1 MFKSD
6 KLNSHLNDVKIY
18 DKILFGAAF
27 VLAFFFMSH
36 PDLWETANH
45 SYVFLECLF
54 DGQFMNFYDYC
65 AAHNNSY
72 YYINVANY
80 NIVIYIIF
88 GLWELPV
95 FIINSLFGLAMNEQF
110 IIYWAK
116 LVPVAF
122 FVGCGFMVKKICE
135 ALDMDSTTAST
146 AALFFLFNPVAF
158 YSPMAMGQYDTLCLF
173 FTLWAVLWYIKGD
186 LTRFSLLIGLG
197 VVCKFFA
204 LLVFVPL
211 ILVAEKRILHIIKN
225 GVMAMW
231 LYIPTSLLFWGRTGN
246 AKVFTQAMIDRM
258 FKLTYETGIR
268 GVSIFTLFY
277 AMLVFACFV
286 YVPKSE
292 KIKKYLAVYLPMV
305 AFGWLFNGIYWHPQ
319 WIVLMVPFMV
329 ITTFTLK
336 SRSMWFYLDIVFAV
350 GYFLHCFYEYSSQTG
365 AILFDGGLLHHV
377 FGMRVI
383 TSELW
388 RPLNYFLSL
397 IPYVWVL
404 TPVMFT
410 GAILLSIIFKFPVGE
425 TALSD
430 KLSNSESYDKI
441 PLKVFGYGI
450 FAAGFICVWLLPS
463 VFEALNA
470 FGAI

>member
-158 YSPMAMGQYDTLCLF
+158 YSPMAST
-173 FTLWAVLWYIKGD
+173 T
-186 LTRFSLLIGLG
+186 
-197 VVCKFFA
+197 
-204 LLVFVPL
+204 
-211 ILVAEKRILHIIKN
+211 H
-225 GVMAMW
+225 
-231 LYIPTSLLFWGRTGN
+231 
-246 AKVFTQAMIDRM
+246 
-258 FKLTYETGIR
+258 
-268 GVSIFTLFY
+268 
-277 AMLVFACFV
+277 FACF
-286 YVPKSE
+286 S
-292 KIKKYLAVYLPMV
+292 
-305 AFGWLFNGIYWHPQ
+305 
-319 WIVLMVPFMV
+319 
-329 ITTFTLK
+329 
-336 SRSMWFYLDIVFAV
+336 
-350 GYFLHCFYEYSSQTG
+350 HCGQFCG
-365 AILFDGGLLHHV
+365 
-377 FGMRVI
+377 
-383 TSELW
+383 TSKA
-388 RPLNYFLSL
+388 
-397 IPYVWVL
+397 
-404 TPVMFT
+404 T
-410 GAILLSIIFKFPVGE
+410 
-425 TALSD
+425 
-430 KLSNSESYDKI
+430 
-441 PLKVFGYGI
+441 
-450 FAAGFICVWLLPS
+450 
-463 VFEALNA
+463 
-470 FGAI
+470 